1 MPENL
6 HWFKWEAY
14 TTWLS
19 GVALLMVVYYLNPGL
34 YLIAPGSDL
43 SPAAAVLIGFGSLI
57 VGWFVYDLLCDSPL
71 GKTPALLGLVL
82 FVLVIA
88 ACWGYSQIFSG
99 RAAYIHTGALIGTIM
114 VGNVFRIIMPAQRA
128 LVAAI
133 EQNRTPDPVL
143 PAKGLLRSR
152 HNNYFTLPVL
162 FIMISNHFPS
172 TYGSQYNWLILAAL
186 GALSVLARHYFNT
199 RHDSNRFAWALP
211 ARGGDDLPGLRHFAE
226 PPEQHAEPDCHH
238 ARAGQRRRPGH
249 GDAPRFSEINEV
261 IEQRCTVCH
270 SANPSSPMFSSAPAG
285 VMFDTPE
292 QIRQQAAKIHAQTV
306 ASQIMPLG
314 NITQMTQEERDL
326 LGAWI
331 ARAHRPI
338 EPTPAARLAC
348 GFNDVSLPGKSG
360 AGHTGPSVQG
370 LSRQSI
376 TNAPEVSCMND
387 LNARPAGTTRLP
399 WLQQLLVSL
408 QHVLLMYG
416 GAVAVPLIVGQA
428 AGLSRDEIAFL
439 INADLLVAG
448 IATLVQSLGIGPMG
462 IRMPVMMGAS
472 FAAVSSMV
480 VAGMPGSA

>member
-1 MPENL
+1 MDAHLTEWLNLGIRWIHMIVGIAWIGASFYFVWLENNLNRSNPREGLSGDLWAIHGGGIYHLEKYKLAPPQMPENL

-19 GVALLMVVYYLNPGL
+19 GVALLMVVYYLNPSL
-34 YLIAPGSDL
+34 YLVLPGGDL
-43 SPAAAVLIGFGSLI
+43 SPAAAVAIGFGSLI

-128 LVAAI
+128 LVKAI
-133 EQNRTPDPVL
+133 EESRTPDPIL

-186 GALSVLARHYFNT
+186 GALSVLVRHYFNT

-211 ARGGDDLPGLRHFAE
+211 AAAVGMVCLAFVLSPNRQPVPQNLAPTT
-226 PPEQHAEPDCHH
+226 PEQASVGEQQEGTATHSA
-238 ARAGQRRRPGH
+238 
-249 GDAPRFSEINEV
+249 FNKVSSV
-261 IEQRCTVCH
+261 IEERCTVCH
-270 SANPSSPMFSSAPAG
+270 SAKPTSPLFSTAPAG

-292 QIRQQAAKIHAQTV
+292 QIQQMAAKIHAQTV

-326 LGAWI
+326 LASWIEQGA
-331 ARAHRPI
+331 
-338 EPTPAARLAC
+338 
-348 GFNDVSLPGKSG
+348 
-360 AGHTGPSVQG
+360 Q
-370 LSRQSI
+370 
-376 TNAPEVSCMND
+376 
-387 LNARPAGTTRLP
+387 
-399 WLQQLLVSL
+399 
-408 QHVLLMYG
+408 
-416 GAVAVPLIVGQA
+416 
-428 AGLSRDEIAFL
+428 
-439 INADLLVAG
+439 IN
-448 IATLVQSLGIGPMG
+448 
-462 IRMPVMMGAS
+462 
-472 FAAVSSMV
+472 
-480 VAGMPGSA
+480 

>member
-1 MPENL
+1 MDAHLTEWLNLGIRWIHMIVGIAWIGASFYFVWLENNLNRSNPREGLSGDLWAIHGGGIYHLEKYKLAPPQMPENL

-34 YLIAPGSDL
+34 YLVLPGSDL
-43 SPAAAVLIGFGSLI
+43 SPAAAVAIGFGSLI
-57 VGWFVYDLLCDSPL
+57 VGWFVYDLLCDSGL

-128 LVAAI
+128 LVKAI
-133 EQNRTPDPVL
+133 EENRTPDPVL

-172 TYGSQYNWLILAAL
+172 TYGSEYNWLILAAL
-186 GALSVLARHYFNT
+186 GALSVLVRHYFNT

-211 ARGGDDLPGLRHFAE
+211 AAAVGMICLAFVLSPNRQPVPQNLAPTT
-226 PPEQHAEPDCHH
+226 PEQASISEQQNSAESHS
-238 ARAGQRRRPGH
+238 Q
-249 GDAPRFSEINEV
+249 FSKVSSV
-261 IEQRCTVCH
+261 IEERCTVCH
-270 SANPSSPMFSSAPAG
+270 SAKPTSPLFSAAPAG

-292 QIRQQAAKIHAQTV
+292 QIQQMAAKIHAQTI

-326 LGAWI
+326 LATWI
-331 ARAHRPI
+331 AQ
-338 EPTPAARLAC
+338 
-348 GFNDVSLPGKSG
+348 G
-360 AGHTGPSVQG
+360 AQ
-370 LSRQSI
+370 
-376 TNAPEVSCMND
+376 
-387 LNARPAGTTRLP
+387 
-399 WLQQLLVSL
+399 
-408 QHVLLMYG
+408 
-416 GAVAVPLIVGQA
+416 
-428 AGLSRDEIAFL
+428 
-439 INADLLVAG
+439 IN
-448 IATLVQSLGIGPMG
+448 
-462 IRMPVMMGAS
+462 
-472 FAAVSSMV
+472 
-480 VAGMPGSA
+480 

>member
-1 MPENL
+1 VDAHLTEWLNLGIRWIHMIVGIAWIGASFYFVWLENNLNRANPREGLSGDLWAIHGGGIYHLEKYKLAPPQMPENL

-19 GVALLMVVYYLNPGL
+19 GVALLMVVYYLNPSL
-34 YLIAPGSDL
+34 YLVLPGSDL
-43 SPAAAVLIGFGSLI
+43 SPAAAVAIGFGSLI

-128 LVAAI
+128 LVKAI
-133 EQNRTPDPVL
+133 EESRTPDPIL

-186 GALSVLARHYFNT
+186 GALSVLVRHYFNT

-211 ARGGDDLPGLRHFAE
+211 AAAVGMVCLAFVLSPNRQPVPQNLTPTT
-226 PPEQHAEPDCHH
+226 PEQASI
-238 ARAGQRRRPGH
+238 
-249 GDAPRFSEINEV
+249 SEQKSGATDHNEFNKVSSV
-261 IEQRCTVCH
+261 IEERCTVCH
-270 SANPSSPMFSSAPAG
+270 SATPTSPLFSAAPAG

-292 QIRQQAAKIHAQTV
+292 QIQQMAAKIHAQSV

-326 LGAWI
+326 LASWIEQGA
-331 ARAHRPI
+331 
-338 EPTPAARLAC
+338 
-348 GFNDVSLPGKSG
+348 
-360 AGHTGPSVQG
+360 Q
-370 LSRQSI
+370 
-376 TNAPEVSCMND
+376 
-387 LNARPAGTTRLP
+387 
-399 WLQQLLVSL
+399 
-408 QHVLLMYG
+408 
-416 GAVAVPLIVGQA
+416 
-428 AGLSRDEIAFL
+428 
-439 INADLLVAG
+439 IN
-448 IATLVQSLGIGPMG
+448 
-462 IRMPVMMGAS
+462 
-472 FAAVSSMV
+472 
-480 VAGMPGSA
+480 

>member
-1 MPENL
+1 VDAHLTEWLNLGIRWIHMIVGIAWIGASFYFVWLENNLNRANPREGLSGDLWAIHGGGIYHLEKYKLAPPQMPENL

-19 GVALLMVVYYLNPGL
+19 GVALLMVVYYLNPSL
-34 YLIAPGSDL
+34 YLVLPGSDL
-43 SPAAAVLIGFGSLI
+43 SPAAAVAIGFGSLI

-128 LVAAI
+128 LVRAI
-133 EQNRTPDPVL
+133 ESNTTPDPTL

-186 GALSVLARHYFNT
+186 GALSVLVRHYFNT

-211 ARGGDDLPGLRHFAE
+211 AAAVGMVCLAFVLSPNRQPVPQNLAPTT
-226 PPEQHAEPDCHH
+226 PEQASI
-238 ARAGQRRRPGH
+238 
-249 GDAPRFSEINEV
+249 SEQKSGATDHNEFNKVSSV
-261 IEQRCTVCH
+261 IEERCTVCH
-270 SANPSSPMFSSAPAG
+270 SATPTSPLFSAAPAG

-292 QIRQQAAKIHAQTV
+292 QIQQMAAKIHAQSV

-326 LGAWI
+326 LASWIEQGA
-331 ARAHRPI
+331 
-338 EPTPAARLAC
+338 
-348 GFNDVSLPGKSG
+348 
-360 AGHTGPSVQG
+360 Q
-370 LSRQSI
+370 
-376 TNAPEVSCMND
+376 
-387 LNARPAGTTRLP
+387 
-399 WLQQLLVSL
+399 
-408 QHVLLMYG
+408 
-416 GAVAVPLIVGQA
+416 
-428 AGLSRDEIAFL
+428 
-439 INADLLVAG
+439 IN
-448 IATLVQSLGIGPMG
+448 
-462 IRMPVMMGAS
+462 
-472 FAAVSSMV
+472 
-480 VAGMPGSA
+480 